1 MTGFN
6 PFAVVSLDAILY
18 NLEQIRSHIPPGIGI
33 MAVVKDSAYGNG
45 ASIIASVLENE
56 GKVDFFVVANA
67 DEAFALRNAS
77 IRGDILVLG
86 KASQEQ
92 LCLGAQKRITFTC
105 NDPNDLERWTH
116 YDIPIPIDFHV
127 NIDTGMRRLG
137 FTAAECSILISTL
150 ETNPHLQCKGCFTH
164 MACADEPGTSTV
176 DRQYEAF
183 EKTIPILKGAG
194 IDLRYIHASNSAALL
209 RFPSRSCTHVRPG
222 IVLYGCNPDP
232 AQSFGIDLHTVVSLK
247 GRVVSLREVAEGTP
261 VSYGGNYVTK
271 ERTWIATIGI
281 GYAQGVPRY
290 LGNCGEVLIKGK
302 RYRIA
307 GNVTMDYIMVDAG
320 LRPDIDL
327 LDEAVVIGTQG
338 DDTITPDDVA
348 RLGNT
353 IGYEVLCNIGA
364 SVQRTWVLRDACIG
378 AQQPSIF

>member
-1 MTGFN
+1 
-6 PFAVVSLDAILY
+6 
-18 NLEQIRSHIPPGIGI
+18 

-209 RFPSRSCTHVRPG
+209 RFFLPAHVRMCVPESCCTDA
-222 IVLYGCNPDP
+222 IRPC
-232 AQSFGIDLHTVVSLK
+232 QSFGIDLHTVVSLK

-281 GYAQGVPRY
+281 GYAQVLPRY

-307 GNVTMDYIMVDAG
+307 GNVTM
-320 LRPDIDL
+320 
-327 LDEAVVIGTQG
+327 
-338 DDTITPDDVA
+338 IT
-348 RLGNT
+348 
-353 IGYEVLCNIGA
+353 
-364 SVQRTWVLRDACIG
+364 
-378 AQQPSIF
+378 